1 VPLNYARHTLRA
13 LTLWL
18 FSFPFSILKDLNLLT
33 GPVVFIVGWL
43 LFGVYEIGV
52 RIEDPFQGTLRLS
65 IMCDTIRRD
74 VLADESI
81 RSTAFDLE
89 HPDESGPGGS
99 TSSSPTNMNG
109 IDSTSASLGTSANVG
124 SVDQVEVPAKE
135 LDGEDDELTE
145 EDLSDVNEPLTP
157 AQEASSVLP
166 SSSADQPEGEPESSS
181 LAAVGTGINADEAYM

>member
-1 VPLNYARHTLRA
+1 
-13 LTLWL
+13 LWL

-81 RSTAFDLE
+81 RSTAFELE
-89 HPDESGPGGS
+89 HPEESGS
-99 TSSSPTNMNG
+99 TVSSSAASILHG
-109 IDSTSASLGTSANVG
+109 LDSTSASSGASTSAG
-124 SVDQVEVPAKE
+124 SVDHLEDPAKE

-145 EDLSDVNEPLTP
+145 EDLSEINEPLTP
-157 AQEASSVLP
+157 AAESSSVASS
-166 SSSADQPEGEPESSS
+166 SGADPPQTEPDSSS
-181 LAAVGTGINADEAYM
+181 LAAVGTDVNADEAYM